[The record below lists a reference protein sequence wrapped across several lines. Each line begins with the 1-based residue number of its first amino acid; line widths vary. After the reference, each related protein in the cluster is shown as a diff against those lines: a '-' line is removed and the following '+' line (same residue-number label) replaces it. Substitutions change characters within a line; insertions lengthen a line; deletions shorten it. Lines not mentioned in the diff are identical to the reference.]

1 MDEAALSADT
11 RTGTVGLYLTR
22 DGLLTPSCVG
32 HRSSTPSSPNPPWVQ
47 ANPLPLPT
55 TRCQPSPTLQQKP
68 DSARRPDHLRCCAQ
82 SLPQPWGE
90 PSMADFL
97 ASFNFREEEPQLD
110 SRPCTGL
117 EELQLQ
123 LRDAFDAKVTDT
135 RAERVAIR
143 LDLAASAE
151 LTLGVSASE
160 NNVLEGLGA
169 LDPSLGGALP
179 TDTSADADG
188 GQVARVVLVNEAVMN
203 QSSDE
208 PVLQTAV
215 AKHIAGGVGQVDG
228 SEWVLRD
235 SSRGANGWIFTFICK
250 GSMEHWQRQ
259 NKSQLKTLVADYSHR
274 ELDPL
279 LGTEK
284 KAKAPRQPGAQRKK
298 RDTDN
303 ATNGEGKKSRK
314 RKRKTDDAGV
324 SGEQGVT
331 DLDPSLLIGQ
341 VGGEA
346 NGGQQQQQ
354 PQADQSAQNS
364 AAGQLVINV
373 TPEEAARR
381 RNVAVA
387 MLQQAAVDP
396 ESLSPEQFNIFANQS
411 PDLQKESLNMLI
423 RYGAERLRIVHPS
436 SKEGSAQPPSGDSSS
451 APAAQSNVQDDPS
464 GPVTTSGLALQTAP
478 TTTKKSRK
486 KKQTASN
493 GDDGATGE
501 ATTNGEAKKTRR
513 RGPAKSRTSC
523 VQCKQR
529 RVKCPK
535 EKPICSECREAGLI
549 CEFTPPKPRKPKS
562 NAVIM
567 IEDEAEADELDETLD
582 EVQDDEPQLQGQQQ
596 SQDDDDD
603 AEGFPDMGD
612 EHVHTQMP
620 IGNVIP
626 NNLHV
631 AGWEANHEQTSYFPP
646 TATMAV
652 SEAGTS
658 QPSHTAGVPISD
670 LVNLIMPSGRPYYSN
685 MPATDMPEQTLAPQK
700 RSSTQPSAHHG
711 PGRNMTAKP
720 AQDEDHHGSVNPR
733 SLSEWSGDDSP
744 VTQAAAVVAQAVT
757 SMQDQN
763 SHEPVYGLSEPPATR
778 GSGWRSANAQQPSM
792 GVSQKQGVSPAA
804 LQRTGAASPRNDTQR
819 TSLPKGKQP
828 SKRGAVHSSPTTDQ
842 QPNNRRSGLQKQV
855 GMAGSA
861 AYNSYDRYSSTRGA
875 ETASSDR
882 ISYEPYQYQRDA
894 VDTAPYSGYG
904 HSQLATT
911 SAASLPAQTAN
922 TEIPAGDRPGVQT
935 YGPYTS
941 STQQNPSHNQS
952 ASYLSLRANA
962 QAQEFNNSGSE
973 SSHDSRQVFH
983 IRSQSGASRQGQT
996 GMKQD
1001 RSYMTYP
1008 SHIQQQQQ
1016 TPHQRAPQ
1024 QHAQHAQ
1031 HAQQSNQHQNWYNFN
1046 NPPSASYAS
1055 TAGGHGSNYSWNLP
1069 GDS

>member
-1 MDEAALSADT
+1 
-11 RTGTVGLYLTR
+11 
-22 DGLLTPSCVG
+22 
-32 HRSSTPSSPNPPWVQ
+32 
-47 ANPLPLPT
+47 
-55 TRCQPSPTLQQKP
+55 
-68 DSARRPDHLRCCAQ
+68 
-82 SLPQPWGE
+82 
-90 PSMADFL
+90 MADFL
-97 ASFNFREEEPQLD
+97 ASFNFREEEPELD
-110 SRPCTGL
+110 SRLCTGL

-123 LRDAFDAKVTDT
+123 FRDALDGKVTAT
-135 RAERVAIR
+135 RAERVATR

-179 TDTSADADG
+179 TDASVGADG

-228 SEWVLRD
+228 SEWALRD

-259 NKSQLKTLVADYSHR
+259 NKSQPKTLVAEYSHR

-279 LGTEK
+279 LGSRPAFDCRGVITISFFRKSRTVSIEYDHLPLHRTVAELSALYQPLIPRRPLLAAEK

-298 RDTDN
+298 RDGDN
-303 ATNGEGKKSRK
+303 ATNGEGKKPRK
-314 RKRKTDDAGV
+314 RKRKTDDAGA
-324 SGEQGVT
+324 SEEQGVT
-331 DLDPSLLIGQ
+331 EIDPSLPTQIQTFTNQ
-341 VGGEA
+341 VGGDE
-346 NGGQQQQQ
+346 NGGQQQS
-354 PQADQSAQNS
+354 QADQSAQNS

-373 TPEEAARR
+373 TPEEAERR

-436 SKEGSAQPPSGDSSS
+436 SKEGSAQPPSRDSSS
-451 APAAQSNVQDDPS
+451 APAVQSNVQEDPS
-464 GPVTTSGLALQTAP
+464 GPVTTSGLALQTATP

-493 GDDGATGE
+493 GDDGTTGE

-523 VQCKQR
+523 AQCKQR

-535 EKPICSECREAGLI
+535 ETPICSECREAGLI
-549 CEFTPPKPRKPKS
+549 CEFAPPKPKKPKS
-562 NAVIM
+562 NALIT
-567 IEDEAEADELDETLD
+567 IEDEAEEDELEETLG
-582 EVQDDEPQLQGQQQ
+582 EGQDDEPQLEGQQQ
-596 SQDDDDD
+596 SHGDDDD
-603 AEGFPDMGD
+603 AEGFPDIGD

-620 IGNVIP
+620 IGDVLP
-626 NNLHV
+626 NNVHV
-631 AGWEANHEQTSYFPP
+631 TDWEASHNQTSYFPP

-658 QPSHTAGVPISD
+658 QPPHTAGVPISD

-685 MPATDMPEQTLAPQK
+685 MPAADMQEQTLAHQRK
-700 RSSTQPSAHHG
+700 SSTQSSARHG
-711 PGRNMTAKP
+711 PGRNMTARP
-720 AQDEDHHGSVNPR
+720 AQDEEHHGSVNPQ

-757 SMQDQN
+757 SMQDQDP
-763 SHEPVYGLSEPPATR
+763 HEPVYGLSEPPANR

-804 LQRTGAASPRNDTQR
+804 LQRPGTASPRNEIQR

-828 SKRGAVHSSPTTDQ
+828 SKRGAVQNSPSTDQ
-842 QPNNRRSGLQKQV
+842 QPNSRRSGLQKQV

-875 ETASSDR
+875 ETASTDR

-894 VDTAPYSGYG
+894 VGTAPYSGYG

-911 SAASLPAQTAN
+911 SAASIPAQTAN
-922 TEIPAGDRPGVQT
+922 TEIPAADRPGAQT
-935 YGPYTS
+935 FGPYTS
-941 STQQNPSHNQS
+941 SAQRNQSHNQS
-952 ASYLSLRANA
+952 ASYLGLRANA

-983 IRSQSGASRQGQT
+983 MRSQSGASRQGQA

-1001 RSYMTYP
+1001 RNYMTYP

-1024 QHAQHAQ
+1024 QHAQHTQ

-1046 NPPSASYAS
+1046 NPPNASYAS
-1055 TAGGHGSNYSWNLP
+1055 TTGGHGSGYSWNLP